1 MVIHVL
7 GRNEGRVVVVHLGGG
22 VGGWDCDFHW
32 VIKEDFSEDTF
43 HKDRKEVR
51 EEAGCLSG
59 REHSR
64 SRQEKRRGPE
74 FQVCPDMSGVF
85 KE

>member
-1 MVIHVL
+1 M
-7 GRNEGRVVVVHLGGG
+7 
-22 VGGWDCDFHW
+22 
-32 VIKEDFSEDTF
+32 IKEDFSEDTF

-51 EEAGCLSG
+51 EEARCLSG
-59 REHSR
+59 RERSR
-64 SRQEKRRGPE
+64 SRQEKHRGPE